1 MITLYFYALATLDSS
16 LLAEKELIM
25 GYHRLRIDLVP
36 DTSLVFHFICTC
48 VYKALVFLC
57 GTLVLEADISF
68 HCIGV
73 DGLED
78 KVDLTGLTLTIHP
91 ISD

>member
-1 MITLYFYALATLDSS
+1 MEFHCFNISQ
-16 LLAEKELIM
+16 I
-25 GYHRLRIDLVP
+25 P
-36 DTSLVFHFICTC
+36 DTSLDLHFICTC
-48 VYKALVFLC
+48 MYRALVFLC
-57 GTLVLEADISF
+57 GTVILEADISF